1 MSTCRRITRWM
12 GIGWLSLLL
21 MLWTAAVQASLYE
34 RPKERVPLPNP
45 IGYVSDHAQ
54 VVEPEWKD
62 RIRSVCIDLEKKS
75 GVEMVLVTVPS
86 IKPYPS
92 AKHYADAL
100 YEKWQIGSTQQEHG
114 LMVLV
119 AVQERQAAMALG
131 RQMFSVITPAVR
143 NDVSRMYLQPA
154 IERGHFGEGLYRTA
168 VALATPAQEVRLNTP
183 SRPRIKGLG
192 VWITLGTT
200 IAVISFF
207 WWMSRPD
214 LRHPYRR
221 IQKGEYWGTGQ
232 GGFGGNWGG
241 FGGGTSGEGYR

>member
-1 MSTCRRITRWM
+1 M
-12 GIGWLSLLL
+12 GMVWVSLTFLF
-21 MLWTAAVQASLYE
+21 WTGAGQASLYE
-34 RPKERVPLPNP
+34 RPKERASLPSP
-45 IGYVSDHAQ
+45 IGYVSDHAH
-54 VVEPEWKD
+54 VVEQEWKD

-75 GVEMVLVTVPS
+75 GVEMVIVTVAS

-119 AVQERQAAMALG
+119 AVQEKQAAMALG
-131 RQMFSVITPAVR
+131 RQMFPVITPDVR
-143 NDVSRMYLQPA
+143 NEVSRVYLQPA
-154 IERGHFGEGLYRTA
+154 IERGYFGEGLYRTA

-183 SRPRIKGLG
+183 SRPRMKGLG

-200 IAVISFF
+200 IAIVSFF
-207 WWMSRPD
+207 WWLSRPD